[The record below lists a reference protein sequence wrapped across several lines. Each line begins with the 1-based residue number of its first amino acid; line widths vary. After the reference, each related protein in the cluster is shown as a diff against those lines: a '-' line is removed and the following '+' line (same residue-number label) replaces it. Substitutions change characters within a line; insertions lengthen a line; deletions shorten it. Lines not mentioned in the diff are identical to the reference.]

1 MALPF
6 QGVQGTLVEM
16 DSLVHLEDKETL
28 GLKATLALLA
38 LPDSRALEGLKV
50 REDHQ
55 ATLEDHWQAL
65 KVMMVSK
72 AHLALKDQK
81 KSSCFLQSFFHPK
94 VTRETRVLL
103 VDVDKRV

>member
-50 REDHQ
+50 
-55 ATLEDHWQAL
+55 
-65 KVMMVSK
+65 
-72 AHLALKDQK
+72 
-81 KSSCFLQSFFHPK
+81 
-94 VTRETRVLL
+94 
-103 VDVDKRV
+103 